1 MRCRLLLRF
10 YDPQSGAVLIDG
22 QDIRHCMQASVRAA
36 IAVVPQ
42 DTVLFN
48 DTIMYNI
55 RYGRPAASDSQVYE
69 AAQIGHIHQHL
80 TRFPHGYATRVGERG
95 LRLSGGEKQRV
106 AFARA
111 VLKRPAILVLDEA
124 TSALDSLTER
134 LIQDSLT
141 TIRGRCTQLIVAHR
155 LSTVMDADQIV
166 VLHMGM
172 VAEQGTH
179 AQLIEAG
186 ALYASMWARQQD
198 PLVLTPAASAGAN
211 ISPMSSPPAAG
222 TATAG
227 AASSSSSAGVA
238 SSAQYISRPH
248 IGPRHG
254 RVVGRVGTSDSL
266 QDMADDQHHNESE
279 HQSAQREHLEVSA
292 TAHSRQWDV

>member
-1 MRCRLLLRF
+1 MLSAPVLKGVSFTAPGGSTLAVVGSTGSGKSTLLRLLLRF

-141 TIRGRCTQLIVAHR
+141 TIRGRCTQV
-155 LSTVMDADQIV
+155 
-166 VLHMGM
+166 
-172 VAEQGTH
+172 
-179 AQLIEAG
+179 
-186 ALYASMWARQQD
+186 
-198 PLVLTPAASAGAN
+198 PAC
-211 ISPMSSPPAAG
+211 PC
-222 TATAG
+222 
-227 AASSSSSAGVA
+227 
-238 SSAQYISRPH
+238 H
-248 IGPRHG
+248 I
-254 RVVGRVGTSDSL
+254 
-266 QDMADDQHHNESE
+266 
-279 HQSAQREHLEVSA
+279 
-292 TAHSRQWDV
+292 